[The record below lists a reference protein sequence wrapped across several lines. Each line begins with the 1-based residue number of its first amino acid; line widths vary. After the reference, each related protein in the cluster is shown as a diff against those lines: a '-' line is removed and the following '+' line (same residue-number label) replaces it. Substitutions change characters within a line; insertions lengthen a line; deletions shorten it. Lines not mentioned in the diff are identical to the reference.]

1 MWNRL
6 REAVAGIAEQAGVEV
21 PGLESAASTVADVA
35 ASAGDGVG
43 GVIADIAGSG
53 AVASVTDAVGSMAP
67 TEMVAGSGEAAAGAG
82 EVVGG
87 AVEGA
92 STAATELVGGLSG
105 DPSR

>member
-43 GVIADIAGSG
+43 GVIAEIGGSDG
-53 AVASVTDAVGSMAP
+53 VASVTDAAGSMGP
-67 TEMVAGSGEAAAGAG
+67 TEMVAGSGEAAASTG
-82 EVVGG
+82 EVVAG
-87 AVEGA
+87 AVEEA
-92 STAATELVGGLSG
+92 STRATELLGGLSG
-105 DPSR
+105 DPFP